1 MCKCYYPKPYIL
13 DMISIKGIYSQEA
26 NEELDKLIK
35 TPITLLDGSGNP
47 TRDGTGKEMIL
58 SLYSLSM

>member
-1 MCKCYYPKPYIL
+1 
-13 DMISIKGIYSQEA
+13 MISIKAIYSQEA

-47 TRDGTGKEMIL
+47 SRGASKE
-58 SLYSLSM
+58 SVLSMFSLTM

>member
-1 MCKCYYPKPYIL
+1 MPKPYTS

-47 TRDGTGKEMIL
+47 TRDGTGKESIL
-58 SLYSLSM
+58 SMFSLTM

>member
-1 MCKCYYPKPYIL
+1 MGKYR

-35 TPITLLDGSGNP
+35 TPITLLDGSGGIV
-47 TRDGTGKEMIL
+47 RGASKELIL
-58 SLYSLSM
+58 SMFSLTM

>member
-1 MCKCYYPKPYIL
+1 
-13 DMISIKGIYSQEA
+13 MISIKGIYSQEA

-35 TPITLLDGSGNP
+35 TPKTLLDGSGSAV
-47 TRDGTGKEMIL
+47 RSASKESVL

>member
-1 MCKCYYPKPYIL
+1 MPKPYAL
-13 DMISIKGIYSQEA
+13 DMISIKAIYSQEA

-35 TPITLLDGSGNP
+35 TPITLLDGSGGT
-47 TRDGTGKEMIL
+47 TRDFSKEGIL